1 MSDIQFACSDEY
13 AGLTTTFFPD
23 NTRPEGNYFTVD
35 ERVGLNTFTTFIGV
49 SSIPHTVTK
58 GGNIYRYRQGIDNVV
73 YGNVS
78 GIASVTSVDHGY
90 KVNDIVELRD
100 LRFDCPVFTPDFT
113 LRTSSMITQLVY
125 QL

>member
-1 MSDIQFACSDEY
+1 MLDEY

-35 ERVGLNTFTTFIGV
+35 ERVGLNTFTTFVGV

-73 YGNVS
+73 YDNVS
-78 GIASVTSVDHGY
+78 GIASVSSNHGY
-90 KVNDIVELRD
+90 KVNDIVELGD
-100 LRFDCPVFTPDFT
+100 LLRLPVFTPDFT
-113 LRTSSMITQLVY
+113 VELPV
-125 QL
+125 